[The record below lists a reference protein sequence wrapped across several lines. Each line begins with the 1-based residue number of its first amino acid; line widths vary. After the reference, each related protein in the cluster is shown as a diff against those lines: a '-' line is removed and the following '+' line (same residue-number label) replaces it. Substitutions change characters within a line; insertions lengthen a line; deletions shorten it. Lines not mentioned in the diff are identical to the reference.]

1 MENRSFLER
10 ISTDPKV
17 MAGKPVIR
25 GTRVPVEVIVRMV
38 AQGIPREEILREY
51 PYLEPED
58 IQAAL
63 LYAAAVVADE
73 EVFPLSGEAES

>member
-1 MENRSFLER
+1 MENRWFLER

-38 AQGIPREEILREY
+38 AQGVPREEILREY
-51 PYLEPED
+51 PHLEPED

-73 EVFPLSGEAES
+73 EVFPLSSEAES